1 MIKQKK
7 TLNFILAIWPDACLK
22 IQFDFG
28 GVWSDLDSDSDS
40 GYFGSQSIEIE
51 ALGTYVVQPHLT

>member
-51 ALGTYVVQPHLT
+51 ALGT